1 MKKIISLVLCTAI
14 FASAFL
20 MTGCGKKKSSPLAL
34 GLGIHTSADLKNAK
48 DGQNGGGTATST
60 AAAVL
65 LEGNTVVRCVLDAA
79 ENQLAFT
86 SDGKAIASEDAL
98 TKREQ
103 GDGYGMKA
111 YGGAKLEWYEQ
122 ANAFGMLA
130 EGKTVDEIKALVA
143 SDGKGTDEV
152 IRAGCTIDVSDFV
165 RAIEKAAANAAPS
178 ASSKTDTLKLGAAT
192 LRTMQ
197 DATAEADGAN
207 QTETTFFAA
216 TVDPSGTITA
226 AYSDCVQVEFTF
238 NEEGF
243 SQASGQWT
251 VSTKRDSGDAYGM
264 KQYGGADLEW
274 YEQANA
280 FDRACL
286 GKKASGIS
294 ALLGEDGYGSLE
306 LQRAGCTIAVNG
318 FVKAASKI

>member
-1 MKKIISLVLCTAI
+1 MKKIVSLVLCTIFLITAI
-14 FASAFL
+14 P
-20 MTGCGKKKSSPLAL
+20 MTGCGKKKSASLTL
-34 GLGIHTSADLKNAK
+34 GLGVHTSAELKNAAEK
-48 DGQNGGGTATST
+48 QNGGGTAIST

-65 LEGNTVVRCVLDAA
+65 LEGNTVVRCFLDAA
-79 ENQLAFT
+79 ENDLTFT
-86 SDGKAIASEDAL
+86 SDGKAIASETML

-103 GDGYGMKA
+103 GDDYGMKA

-122 ANAFGMLA
+122 ANAFGALA

-143 SDGKGTDEV
+143 TDGTGTDEV

-192 LRTMQ
+192 LRTTR
-197 DATAEADGAN
+197 DATAEADGVN

-238 NEEGF
+238 NAEGF

-251 VSTKRDSGDAYGM
+251 ISTKRDSGDSYGM

-274 YEQANA
+274 YEQANV
-280 FDRACL
+280 FDRACI

-294 ALLGEDGYGSLE
+294 TLLGKDGYGSLD
-306 LQRAGCTIAVNG
+306 LQRAGCTISVDG
-318 FVKAASKI
+318 FIKAASKI